1 LRKGGERLHDGYY
14 MQSNTCMSITPR

>member
-1 LRKGGERLHDGYY
+1 LRKGGERPHDGYY